1 MPLRI
6 AYTDGTRHKWKRVWC
21 RNVWANTRPILQEV
35 DPFQRKVGNILAK
48 ATGNILAKATLG
60 CGLGVDVADLRL
72 EV

>member
-1 MPLRI
+1 MMGAP
-6 AYTDGTRHKWKRVWC
+6 RHTFSPCLVVVLFASKVAGRLGL
-21 RNVWANTRPILQEV
+21 NVLFNKKKNTI
-35 DPFQRKVGNILAK
+35 GNIDAK